1 MAEENSNK
9 RIARNTML
17 LYTRSL
23 VNLVIGLY
31 TSRLTLD
38 ALGIPDYGIYNVVG
52 SLVALFGLFNGSL
65 NTAISRFITYG
76 VPVPGFAATYME
88 ALWEHEWLQAWI
100 AAAEAEDWVIEQF
113 EVPDTA

>member
-23 VNLVIGLY
+23 INMVIGMY

-38 ALGIPDYGIYNVVG
+38 ALGIADYGIYNVVG
-52 SLVALFGLFNGSL
+52 SLVALFGLFNGSPNPAPPPAHPPHHRL
-65 NTAISRFITYG
+65 HGGWQKSCADSDGTNLPRWYS
-76 VPVPGFAATYME
+76 
-88 ALWEHEWLQAWI
+88 
-100 AAAEAEDWVIEQF
+100 DW
-113 EVPDTA
+113 

>member
-23 VNLVIGLY
+23 INLVIGLY

-38 ALGIPDYGIYNVVG
+38 ALGIADYGIYNVVG

-65 NTAISRFITYG
+65 NTAISRFITYELG
-76 VPVPGFAATYME
+76 RNNNQRLNKVFSSSLSILFILP
-88 ALWEHEWLQAWI
+88 W
-100 AAAEAEDWVIEQF
+100 
-113 EVPDTA
+113 

>member
-9 RIARNTML
+9 RIARNTIL

-38 ALGIPDYGIYNVVG
+38 ALGFTT
-52 SLVALFGLFNGSL
+52 SSAAWWLFSDCS
-65 NTAISRFITYG
+65 TA
-76 VPVPGFAATYME
+76 V
-88 ALWEHEWLQAWI
+88 
-100 AAAEAEDWVIEQF
+100 
-113 EVPDTA
+113 

>member
-9 RIARNTML
+9 RIARNTIL

-23 VNLVIGLY
+23 INLVIGLY

-52 SLVALFGLFNGSL
+52 SLVALL
-65 NTAISRFITYG
+65 R
-76 VPVPGFAATYME
+76 PVQRQS
-88 ALWEHEWLQAWI
+88 EHGDQPVHHL
-100 AAAEAEDWVIEQF
+100 
-113 EVPDTA
+113 

>member
-23 VNLVIGLY
+23 INLVIGLY

-38 ALGIPDYGIYNVVG
+38 ALGNSGLRDLQRRRQSGG
-52 SLVALFGLFNGSL
+52 SFRTVQRQPEHGHQ
-65 NTAISRFITYG
+65 
-76 VPVPGFAATYME
+76 PVHH
-88 ALWEHEWLQAWI
+88 L
-100 AAAEAEDWVIEQF
+100 
-113 EVPDTA
+113 